1 MAFYKYSALTLGS
14 DKIVVAT
21 LEASDEADAIAQIK
35 KEFQIIMSLDE
46 VTQIEEN
53 NKKSKF
59 SWGALHRKHVT
70 VAEQAMLFRKLY
82 MLISAGM
89 TQGDAISLLKDNEA
103 NLALREILIKI
114 HSNVKKGQ
122 SMSGAT
128 REFSKIFG
136 GNVLALLQVGE
147 ETGHMEKVLKNIADY
162 LEEVANARKNL
173 ATALAYPVFLLVSFV
188 IIFFVI
194 VLYCVPRFERAFE
207 PIIKRGKLP
216 LVSKII
222 FAVSNFICAH
232 YFICALCIVLPIC
245 LVYYASRGRW
255 QDRLYVLPLV
265 RKSLLAEAMRN
276 LSFLISADISAVNA
290 TALVAE
296 ESNCSQIKEIFLLAT
311 ESLEKGEA
319 IDEALGNHLTRLD
332 KSLLSVG
339 LTGAKL
345 GEVCRL
351 ISLQYKTEAEA
362 LQKKFLSLL
371 EPTLVLLI
379 GLLVALVAFGIYL
392 PCIKMIEE
400 ISM

>member
-1 MAFYKYSALTLGS
+1 MAFYKYSALALDS
-14 DKIVVAT
+14 NKIIVAT
-21 LEASDEADAIAQIK
+21 LEAADEADAIAQIRK
-35 KEFQIIMSLDE
+35 DFQIIMSLEE
-46 VTQIEEN
+46 VAGAEEKN
-53 NKKSKF
+53 NKSKF
-59 SWGALHRKHVT
+59 FWGALHRKHVS
-70 VAEQAMLFRKLY
+70 VAERAMFFRKLY

-89 TQGDAISLLKDNEA
+89 THADAISALKDNEA
-103 NLALREILIKI
+103 NPALREILIKI
-114 HSNVKKGQ
+114 YSNVKKGQ
-122 SMSGAT
+122 SLSVAT

-147 ETGHMEKVLKNIADY
+147 ETGYMEEALKNIADY
-162 LEEVANARKNL
+162 LEEVANSRKNL
-173 ATALAYPVFLLVSFV
+173 ATALAYPVFLLASFV

-207 PIIKRGKLP
+207 PIIRRGGLP
-216 LVSKII
+216 LVSRII

-232 YFICALCIVLPIC
+232 YFICALCIAIPIC
-245 LVYYASRGRW
+245 LVNYTLRGRW
-255 QDRLYVLPLV
+255 QDRLYVIPLV

-276 LSFLISADISAVNA
+276 LSFLISSNISAVNA

-296 ESNCSQIKEIFLLAT
+296 ESNCAQIKEIFLLAA

-345 GEVCRL
+345 GDVCRL